1 MGPATTS
8 DVSPNK
14 PAERTALAPEAELQP
29 EQVPPSGTPQKRAEA
44 DEHEA
49 AMAEDDGQEGPLNRK
64 EPVSEAEKHL
74 WATVEETATDAGTE
88 RSDEADEAQEEGGV
102 TGG

>member
-8 DVSPNK
+8 DVSPHK
-14 PAERTALAPEAELQP
+14 PAERTALAPEPELQP
-29 EQVPPSGTPQKRAEA
+29 EQVPPSGRPQKRAEA
-44 DEHEA
+44 DEQEA
-49 AMAEDDGQEGPLNRK
+49 AVAEDVCQEGPLNHK
-64 EPVSEAEKHL
+64 EPVSEAEKQL
-74 WATVEETATDAGTE
+74 WATVEETATEGAKD

>member
-1 MGPATTS
+1 MGPATTN

-14 PAERTALAPEAELQP
+14 PTERTALAPEPELQL

-44 DEHEA
+44 DEREPA
-49 AMAEDDGQEGPLNRK
+49 VAEDVGQEGPLNHE
-64 EPVSEAEKHL
+64 EPVSEAEKEL
-74 WATVEETATDAGTE
+74 WATVEETATEGAKD
-88 RSDEADEAQEEGGV
+88 RSDEAETQEEGGM

>member
-1 MGPATTS
+1 MEPATTS

-14 PAERTALAPEAELQP
+14 PAKRTALAPEPELQP

-44 DEHEA
+44 GEQEA
-49 AMAEDDGQEGPLNRK
+49 AEAEDVGQEGPLNHK
-64 EPVSEAEKHL
+64 EPVSEAEKQL
-74 WATVEETATDAGTE
+74 WATVEETAAEGGKE
-88 RSDEADEAQEEGGV
+88 RSDEAETQEEGGV

>member
-14 PAERTALAPEAELQP
+14 PTECMALAPEPELQL
-29 EQVPPSGTPQKRAEA
+29 EQVPTSGTPQKRTEA
-44 DEHEA
+44 DEQEA
-49 AMAEDDGQEGPLNRK
+49 AAAEDVGQEGPLNHK
-64 EPVSEAEKHL
+64 EPVSEAEKEL
-74 WATVEETATDAGTE
+74 WATVEETATEGAND
-88 RSDEADEAQEEGGV
+88 RSDEAETQEEGGV